1 MMELQ
6 KWLLKQIYLLPI
18 LEYTRHLVII
28 MGFYKTFMVFIFS
41 ASKISQVCSVDL
53 GYVEVRILDVTW
65 SICIIEIEN

>member
-1 MMELQ
+1 VMELQ

-18 LEYTRHLVII
+18 LEYTRNLVII